1 MFTTEDRR
9 ITEVA
14 QRKGKTFMNIVPA
27 LNEGRMPGI
36 GFSSVAPL

>member
-14 QRKGKTFMNIVPA
+14 QGKSKAFMNIVPA
-27 LNEGRMPGI
+27 LNEPE
-36 GFSSVAPL
+36 